1 MGPKGAVR
9 CLIGALALAMVGFAA
24 ETAYMFHADHRLDRA
39 VHRVQQGVIPAVH
52 ELTRMRRAM
61 IALGAC
67 APRPEHSP
75 DQVVACTVDAHQQIV
90 ASFDAYLQTR
100 DLPVDPRRIGEVR
113 AQLALLTASVA
124 GLRTS
129 PKPIDPAMSQ
139 VLATLGPLDEAL
151 DRLTAAKV
159 RHTLFLSEQ
168 SHALLH
174 RSEAVELILAAAA
187 LLIATVATALGLVAM
202 RRHQRSLE
210 HRAEELERF
219 GETVAHDLLS
229 PLSSLGLAMPVIQ
242 ERHPDDEQTQRLTRR
257 ALSTVRHVRA
267 LVDGLL
273 DFARAGV
280 RPTAAADVESV
291 LQDVAAELSE
301 QAAQLRAC
309 IEVEHAAGRMA
320 CSSSVLYSVTAN
332 LATNALKYLG
342 DSPVRR
348 VRLRAHAR
356 NGNILVEVEDSG
368 PGVPPSLAEL
378 IFDPYVRLTRAQP
391 GLGLGLAT
399 VKRLVLAH
407 GGQVGVRSAPSGG
420 SIFWFELPAAP
431 DIGALHAEG
440 AGDIASP

>member
-9 CLIGALALAMVGFAA
+9 CLIGALALVMVGFAA
-24 ETAYMFHADHRLDRA
+24 ETAYMFHADHQLDRA
-39 VHRVQQGVIPAVH
+39 VRRVQQGVVPSVH

-67 APRPEHSP
+67 APRPERSP
-75 DQVVACTVDAHQQIV
+75 DQVVACALEAHRQIV
-90 ASFDAYLQTR
+90 SSFAAYAQMHDLTEQT
-100 DLPVDPRRIGEVR
+100 PRLDEVR
-113 AQLALLTASVA
+113 AQLTLLTASVA
-124 GLRTS
+124 ALRDS
-129 PKPIDPAMSQ
+129 PKPLDPAMSQ
-139 VLATLGPLDEAL
+139 VMATLGPLDAAL

-159 RHTLFLSEQ
+159 RHTLSLSQ
-168 SHALLH
+168 QAHTLLH
-174 RSEAVELILAAAA
+174 RSEAVELILATAA
-187 LLIATVATALGLVAM
+187 LLIATFATILGLVAL
-202 RRHQRSLE
+202 RRYQRSLE

-242 ERHPDDEQTQRLTRR
+242 ERHPDDEQTQRLTSR

-280 RPTAAADVESV
+280 RPAAAADVESV
-291 LQDVAAELSE
+291 LEAVAAELSE
-301 QAAQLRAC
+301 QAAQRRAS
-309 IEVEHAAGRMA
+309 IEVEHAGGRMA
-320 CSSSVLYSVTAN
+320 CSSSVLYSITAN

-342 DSPVRR
+342 DSPERR

-356 NGNILVEVEDSG
+356 NGNILVEVEDTG

-407 GGQVGVRSAPSGG
+407 GGQVGVRSSPSGG

-431 DIGALHAEG
+431 DIGALEAEHLG
-440 AGDIASP
+440 

>member
-1 MGPKGAVR
+1 VIGPKGAVR
-9 CLIGALALAMVGFAA
+9 CLIGALALVMVGFAA
-24 ETAYMFHADHRLDRA
+24 ETAYMFHADHKLDLA
-39 VHRVQQGVIPAVH
+39 VHRVQQGVLPAVS

-61 IALGAC
+61 IALGTC
-67 APRPEHSP
+67 APRPEHRP
-75 DQVVACTVDAHQQIV
+75 EQMVACTVEAHRQVV
-90 ASFDAYLQTR
+90 ASFAAYLRTR
-100 DLPVDPRRIGEVR
+100 NLPVEPAHLDEIR
-113 AQLALLTASVA
+113 AQLALLSASVA
-124 GLRTS
+124 ELRRS
-129 PKPIDPAMSQ
+129 PKPFDPAMSQ

-151 DRLTAAKV
+151 DRLTAANV
-159 RHTLFLSEQ
+159 RHTLLLSEQ

-174 RSEAVELILAAAA
+174 RSEAVELILATAA
-187 LLIATVATALGLVAM
+187 LLIATFATILGLVAM

-210 HRAEELERF
+210 QRAAELERF

-242 ERHPDDEQTQRLTRR
+242 ERHPDDEQTQRLTSR
-257 ALSTVRHVRA
+257 ALNTVRHVRA

-280 RPTAAADVESV
+280 RPAAAADVDSV
-291 LQDVAAELSE
+291 LNDVATELSE
-301 QAAQLRAC
+301 QATQLRAR
-309 IEVEHAAGRMA
+309 IDVEHAAGRLA
-320 CSSSVLYSVTAN
+320 CSSSVLYSITAN

-342 DSPVRR
+342 DSPERR

-356 NGNILVEVEDSG
+356 NGSILVEVEDSG
-368 PGVPPSLAEL
+368 PGIPPSLAEL
-378 IFDPYVRLTRAQP
+378 IFDPYVRLTRSQP

-431 DIGALHAEG
+431 DIGAREANHLG
-440 AGDIASP
+440 